1 MTNHRTPGNPGD
13 EFDDD
18 FDDFDDFDRDP
29 DSDLDEDADD
39 LDAEFDALTSR
50 LSART
55 GDVYD
60 DESDDEQEDDS
71 ELADL
76 KALFGDDGFRILDLK
91 QLLQVDEPADSSPRH
106 RKIEKEL
113 DDEDDDEDDDVV
125 DVLGANMLVPS
136 LPLEQVL
143 QILVDGQPVAPNE
156 LGIFSNLTAVEAR
169 EVARRWP
176 EIAGELRAAI
186 VSTLVELDEGVVL
199 LDLGEFL
206 RVALADSFAPVRVWA
221 IEGLHEFLS
230 ADLLTRFI
238 ALARSDEDAGVRA
251 AAAEALGPFVLA
263 GELDEFDAA
272 LSMRAEQTLLELLGD
287 ETQPVAVQCRAL
299 ESIAYSGEAGVR
311 QLIEESYYDENDEL
325 RVSAVVAM
333 GRSADT
339 HWRRMVVAE
348 LSSASPRMRAE
359 ACYACGELEATAGR
373 SVLLELLLDEEEA
386 VRLGAIFA
394 LARVGGEQARD
405 ALRLVADGED
415 DVLAEAAAVALEE
428 MLFYAGGEADTAP
441 LFDDDN
447 DDDMDDDF
455 DDWESGPDA
464 GDEPPARRRR

>member
-18 FDDFDDFDRDP
+18 FDDFE
-29 DSDLDEDADD
+29 SDLDEDADE

-50 LSART
+50 LSAPT

-71 ELADL
+71 GLADL

-106 RKIEKEL
+106 RKIEKER
-113 DDEDDDEDDDVV
+113 DDEDDDVV

-143 QILVDGQPVAPNE
+143 QILVDGQPLAPNE
-156 LGIFSNLTAVEAR
+156 LGIFSNLTAAEAR

-176 EIAGELRAAI
+176 EIADELRVAI
-186 VSTLVELDEGVVL
+186 VSTLVDLDEGVVL

-206 RVALADSFAPVRVWA
+206 RVALVDGFAPVRVWA
-221 IEGLHEFLS
+221 IEGLHEVLS

-238 ALARSDEDAGVRA
+238 ALARTDEDAGVRA

-272 LSMRAEQTLLELLGD
+272 LAMRAEQTLLELLGD

-339 HWRRMVVAE
+339 HWRRIVVAE

-373 SVLLELLLDEEEA
+373 SALLELLLDEEET

-405 ALRLVADGED
+405 ALRLLADGED

>member
-18 FDDFDDFDRDP
+18 FDDFDS
-29 DSDLDEDADD
+29 DSDNDIDEDADD
-39 LDAEFDALTSR
+39 MDVEFDALTSR
-50 LSART
+50 LAART

-71 ELADL
+71 GLADL
-76 KALFGDDGFRILDLK
+76 RALFGDDGFRILDLK

-136 LPLEQVL
+136 LSLEQVL
-143 QILVDGQPVAPNE
+143 QILVDGQPLAPNE
-156 LGIFSNLTAVEAR
+156 LGIFSNLTAAEAR

-176 EIAGELRAAI
+176 EIAGELRIAI
-186 VSTLVELDEGVVL
+186 VSTLVELDEGVVI

-221 IEGLHEFLS
+221 IEGLHEVLS

-238 ALARSDEDAGVRA
+238 ALARTDEDAGVRA

-272 LSMRAEQTLLELLGD
+272 LAIRAEQTLLELLGD

-339 HWRRMVVAE
+339 HWRRIVVAE

-373 SVLLELLLDEEEA
+373 SALLELLLDEEET

>member
-1 MTNHRTPGNPGD
+1 
-13 EFDDD
+13 
-18 FDDFDDFDRDP
+18 
-29 DSDLDEDADD
+29 
-39 LDAEFDALTSR
+39 
-50 LSART
+50 
-55 GDVYD
+55 
-60 DESDDEQEDDS
+60 
-71 ELADL
+71 
-76 KALFGDDGFRILDLK
+76 
-91 QLLQVDEPADSSPRH
+91 LLQVDEPADSAPRH

-113 DDEDDDEDDDVV
+113 DNDDDDVV
-125 DVLGANMLVPS
+125 DLLGANMLVPTLS
-136 LPLEQVL
+136 LEQVL
-143 QILVDGQPVAPNE
+143 QLLVDGQPLAPNE
-156 LGIFSNLTAVEAR
+156 LGIFSNLTAAEAR

-186 VSTLVELDEGVVL
+186 VSTLVGLDEGVVI

-221 IEGLHEFLS
+221 IEGLHEVLS

-238 ALARSDEDAGVRA
+238 ALARTDEDAGVRA

-272 LSMRAEQTLLELLGD
+272 LAMRAEQTLLELLGD
-287 ETQPVAVQCRAL
+287 ETQPAAVQCRAL

-311 QLIEESYYDENDEL
+311 QLIEESYYDDNDEL
-325 RVSAVVAM
+325 RVAAVVAM

-339 HWRRMVVAE
+339 HWRRIVVAE

-373 SVLLELLLDEEEA
+373 SALLELLLDEEEA

-405 ALRLVADGED
+405 ALRLVADGDD
-415 DVLAEAAAVALEE
+415 DVLAEAAVVALEE
-428 MLFYAGGEADTAP
+428 MLFYTGDEAEAAP